1 MILSNPTKRLC
12 RRVIPSHLLSWIFYQ
27 ARPRDV
33 VLLYHSVE
41 EHYTGYEYSITTERL
56 IEQISILKKRFR
68 IVSAHEILKVR
79 ERGRRAALTFD
90 DAFADFYHTA
100 FPILR
105 EACIP
110 ATVFVPT
117 SFIETEVTMLPEKI
131 HCTWEQ
137 MREMQE
143 NGLIDFQSHGHNH
156 RHIRAMNSEQ
166 LRDDILESK
175 NIIESNLGNTVDLFA
190 YPGGK
195 FLDWQ
200 HEAILELGFKAV
212 FTSVKKTVGTN
223 RKVLPRIFVGCD
235 CDITDFHANLSGMRE
250 IVYRKP

>member
-1 MILSNPTKRLC
+1 MSLTNPAKRLC
-12 RRVIPSHLLSWIFYQ
+12 ERVIPSRLLSWIFYQ
-27 ARPRDV
+27 MRPRDV

-41 EHYTGYEYSITTERL
+41 EYYTGYEYSVTKEKL
-56 IEQISILKKRFR
+56 IEQINILRNRFR
-68 IVSAHEILKVR
+68 IVSAHEILLVR
-79 ERGRRAALTFD
+79 EGSRRAALTFD
-90 DAFADFYHTA
+90 DAFADFYHIA

-117 SFIETEVTMLPEKI
+117 SFIETEVRMLPAKG

-137 MREMQE
+137 MSEMQGS
-143 NGLIDFQSHGHNH
+143 GLIDFQSHGHNH
-156 RHIRAMNSEQ
+156 RHMRAMNSEQ

-195 FLDWQ
+195 FLNWQ

-212 FTSVKKTVGTN
+212 FTSVKKTVGTD
-223 RKVLPRIFVGCD
+223 RKVLPRIFVSSD
-235 CDITDFHANLSGMRE
+235 CDITDFYADLSGISE
-250 IVYRKP
+250 IM

>member
-1 MILSNPTKRLC
+1 
-12 RRVIPSHLLSWIFYQ
+12 
-27 ARPRDV
+27 
-33 VLLYHSVE
+33 VE
-41 EHYTGYEYSITTERL
+41 EYYTGYEYSVTKEKL
-56 IEQISILKKRFR
+56 IEQINILKKRFR
-68 IVSAHEILKVR
+68 IVSAHEILLVR
-79 ERGRRAALTFD
+79 EGGRRAALTFD
-90 DAFADFYHTA
+90 DAFADFYHIA
-100 FPILR
+100 FPVFR

-117 SFIETEVTMLPEKI
+117 SFIETEVTMLPEKS

-137 MREMQE
+137 MREIQE
-143 NGLIDFQSHGHNH
+143 SGLIDFQSHGHNH

-200 HEAILELGFKAV
+200 HKAILEHFK
-212 FTSVKKTVGTN
+212 
-223 RKVLPRIFVGCD
+223 I
-235 CDITDFHANLSGMRE
+235 
-250 IVYRKP
+250 